1 DFALEEGREVFAV
14 PGEITSSLS
23 AGTNSL
29 LRLGATPLTSA
40 ADVLEVFGFEPQTR
54 PRANHPFLELLPAS
68 ADELARATG
77 LTPGEV
83 AATLAELELAGLAVE
98 GDGIY
103 RALA

>member
-1 DFALEEGREVFAV
+1 
-14 PGEITSSLS
+14 
-23 AGTNSL
+23 
-29 LRLGATPLTSA
+29 
-40 ADVLEVFGFEPQTR
+40 VLEVFGLEPR
-54 PRANHPFLELLPAS
+54 PRPRENHPFLELLPAS

-83 AATLAELELAGLAVE
+83 AAALAELELAGLAVE